1 MELEHKYLQVP
12 DPTMQEITMQ
22 KATWDLNYLLC
33 EKQFYVNT
41 SHLNLR
47 HEDIRNMPTANIFLT
62 GHNKY
67 IMMVLLSPQLQ
78 ESLQESVLEER
89 NGEKDSGRKVRK
101 MPIHGTKRDHVMNQN
116 TNFSTRNNEEEDKK
130 KTCLSEGEFYV
141 MLTSENIINF
151 FLIVKIGIIMI
162 TIIHL
167 QQYSG

>member
-101 MPIHGTKRDHVMNQN
+101 MPIHGTKRDHVMNRT
-116 TNFSTRNNEEEDKK
+116 TNISTR
-130 KTCLSEGEFYV
+130 
-141 MLTSENIINF
+141 
-151 FLIVKIGIIMI
+151 
-162 TIIHL
+162 
-167 QQYSG
+167 